1 MFRRFVLISTIALAL
16 AGTADA
22 AQRRAGRRQARQDRV
37 VERLQQRRNLNEAQV
52 NGLRALQESRQRE
65 LQTLRQELRQKG
77 QRSPELRQEM
87 RERRRDI
94 NQRFRSGVRDLL
106 K

>member
-1 MFRRFVLISTIALAL
+1 MFRRFAVISTIALAL

-22 AQRRAGRRQARQDRV
+22 AQRRAGRREPRQDRV
-37 VERLQQRRNLNEAQV
+37 VERLQQRRNLNDAQV
-52 NGLRALQESRQRE
+52 NGLRALQEGRQRE
-65 LQTLRQELRQKG
+65 LQSLRQELRQKG
-77 QRSPELRQEM
+77 QRSRELRQET

-94 NQRFRSGVRDLL
+94 NQRFRSGVRGLV